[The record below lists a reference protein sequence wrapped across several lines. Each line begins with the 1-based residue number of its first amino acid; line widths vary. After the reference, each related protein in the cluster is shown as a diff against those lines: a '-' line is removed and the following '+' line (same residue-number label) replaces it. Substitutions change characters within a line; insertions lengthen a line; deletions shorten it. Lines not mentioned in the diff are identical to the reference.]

1 MLEILKGVKP
11 MPKVKKFMLK
21 AELKEELFHG
31 LELKYSLNKNKL
43 EAALFGDLQCMK
55 EKDDKEFRNVLLM
68 NVELIKDSKLKK
80 SLQDFVQNIY
90 RKNGE
95 GWLDMDDDELKSV
108 LSNCLQGKK
117 YLIVMDDIWKTDVW
131 KELRVA
137 SPDNLKGS
145 RILITSRIKE
155 VAEHA
160 SRNILPYLL
169 PYLKKDESWELLSKK
184 VFQGDPCPP
193 ELEALGRQIAES
205 CDGLPLAIVVLGGL
219 LANKEKTYRIWS
231 KLIGHVNSHL
241 TEDRSQ
247 CQDILAL
254 SYNHLPRHLKP
265 CFLYLGI
272 YPEDFEIPARQLI
285 QLWIVEG
292 FVQQTGN
299 RNVEDVA

>member
-1 MLEILKGVKP
+1 M
-11 MPKVKKFMLK
+11 
-21 AELKEELFHG
+21 
-31 LELKYSLNKNKL
+31 
-43 EAALFGDLQCMK
+43 
-55 EKDDKEFRNVLLM
+55 
-68 NVELIKDSKLKK
+68 
-80 SLQDFVQNIY
+80 
-90 RKNGE
+90 
-95 GWLDMDDDELKSV
+95 
-108 LSNCLQGKK
+108 
-117 YLIVMDDIWKTDVW
+117 
-131 KELRVA
+131 
-137 SPDNLKGS
+137 
-145 RILITSRIKE
+145 KE
-155 VAEHA
+155 VALHA
-160 SRNILPYLL
+160 SSVNNSIPSILPYEL
-169 PYLKKDESWELLSKK
+169 PFLKKDESWELLSKK